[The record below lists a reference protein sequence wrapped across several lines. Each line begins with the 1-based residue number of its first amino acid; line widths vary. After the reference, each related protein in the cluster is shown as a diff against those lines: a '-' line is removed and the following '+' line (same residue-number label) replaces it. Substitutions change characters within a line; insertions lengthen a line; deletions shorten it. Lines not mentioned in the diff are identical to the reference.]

1 MINDRVR
8 DEFKLHSKCFITFD
22 NSKLLYNY
30 KDETQCFRAFGLMMS
45 ISAGVMPPDMYQ
57 YRY

>member
-1 MINDRVR
+1 MR